1 MPTINPHAPFFIVF
15 NLGSGSEEAAVA
27 CATLEAVLREA
38 GREYRLLRVE
48 EPSRL
53 AQVSQEAVALA
64 LEHEGVVVA
73 AGGDGTLNTVAQAT
87 LGSGR
92 PFGVLPQG
100 TFNYFSRTHGIPS
113 DMAQAVRVL
122 LECQPHPVPVGLV
135 NGQVFLVNASL
146 GLYPELLEE
155 REAYKQRYGRSRQV
169 AWWAGVRTLLRDH
182 SLLNVRLERDGQA
195 EAWRTLTLFVGN
207 NRLQLEQAGLPEAD
221 AVESGLLA
229 ATVLRPMGA
238 LRLLGLVLR
247 GALGRLGEAERVA
260 RFTFRDMTVTPLR
273 PLRQRRPVKVAM
285 DGEIHW
291 LTPPLRFQ
299 AAPSALPLIKPRLA
313 PGEHPPDPDRA

>member
-1 MPTINPHAPFFIVF
+1 MPTINPDAPFFIVF
-15 NLGSGSEEAAVA
+15 NLGSGSEEAVAA
-27 CATLEAVLREA
+27 CATLDAVLRAA
-38 GREYRLLRVE
+38 GREYRVLRVE
-48 EPSRL
+48 EPAQL
-53 AQVSQEAVALA
+53 AQVAAEAVALA
-64 LEHEGVVVA
+64 QDRAGVVVA
-73 AGGDGTLNTVAQAT
+73 AGGDGTLNTVAQAA

-113 DMAQAVRVL
+113 DTGQAARVL
-122 LECQPHPVPVGLV
+122 LECPPQPVPVGLV

-155 REAYKQRYGRSRQV
+155 REAYKQRYGRSRRV
-169 AWWAGVRTLLRDH
+169 AWWAGVRTVLRGH
-182 SLLNVRLERDGQA
+182 PLLNVRLERDGQS
-195 EAWRTLTLFVGN
+195 EEWRTLTLFVGN
-207 NRLQLEQAGLPEAD
+207 NRLQLEQAGLPEAA

-229 ATVLRPMGA
+229 ATVLRPVGA
-238 LRLLGLVLR
+238 LYLVGLMLR
-247 GALGRLGEAERVA
+247 GALGRLGDAERVE

-273 PLRQRRPVKVAM
+273 LPRRGRMKVAM

-291 LTPPLRFQ
+291 LAPPLRFE
-299 AAPSALPLIKPRLA
+299 AAPSALSLIKPRFA